1 MNSSRK
7 LHEMMTSSKQAKKP
21 WVSHHQRRRRFW
33 ALIMWLCSAG
43 VQTIRMVPIR
53 SILLRWTVWQTST
66 SRKRGNRTRS
76 FMNLF
81 VSSFAYFIEDYFF
94 PSISVRVLHRQPWPC
109 WLYHWQGWP
118 RCSRAVFFGYP
129 KWGGLPVY
137 NQGFAFIRY
146 RIFYQWRSWLTIPHV
161 FAELRY
167 GCWWVSS

>member
-66 SRKRGNRTRS
+66 SWKRGNRTRR

-94 PSISVRVLHRQPWPC
+94 PSFNRFRCAFCTGNLGRVDSTTGRDDQDVLEQSFLGTRSEADC
-109 WLYHWQGWP
+109 LYTT
-118 RCSRAVFFGYP
+118 RASRLSGIEFFINGAP
-129 KWGGLPVY
+129 G
-137 NQGFAFIRY
+137 
-146 RIFYQWRSWLTIPHV
+146 
-161 FAELRY
+161 
-167 GCWWVSS
+167 